1 MTLNRIVIIDELYLL
16 SRLLQFQLKCVLQN
30 KKSTIHLV
38 HQELM
43 CYEQLLLKSQVRTS
57 RSIEFISVFSLSSKS
72 GSPCLTCYL
81 SGGRIHVYSLPSLRE
96 LFMTTLESVTESF
109 R

>member
-1 MTLNRIVIIDELYLL
+1 MSYV
-16 SRLLQFQLKCVLQN
+16 QLW
-30 KKSTIHLV
+30 
-38 HQELM
+38 
-43 CYEQLLLKSQVRTS
+43 LKSEVKIYLS
-57 RSIEFISVFSLSSKS
+57 NELHLPFSSKS

-96 LFMTTLESVTESF
+96 LFMTNIDAVTESF